1 MASLLTQSSGYQV
14 VLDQDAKLPCPA
26 AFFSTNPDRPGYWWR
41 LDYLHSAFAT
51 AAGATKDMW
60 KWVTSVFCARLK
72 QCPLANQCSDCVHL
86 HHGIKTELNVADA
99 VTFHAGH
106 SQAVI
111 AFLLDL
117 PGTARIT
124 DAVNLAMKKIDEI
137 CERCT
142 ETIRHDDI
150 AIQLCIQGMSG
161 DHDDVTSL
169 QVTFGGVVQG
179 FTDYLASQARGT
191 ILLRMVASLWNQM
204 AESQACELS
213 TQMPG
218 EMGDPVFLRDL
229 VSFAAFAVPFERR
242 RLRGHNK
249 VCDMMMTLNHRLK
262 RALTEFLSDRLETY
276 VSEVYLA
283 QYSGDKS
290 LPCRVGG
297 GKANQEGGR
306 VRVDPEAVWSLSQ
319 SAKHA
324 GTSLKQ
330 ALMLKNDDAVNYR
343 PLAGQKED

>member
-161 DHDDVTSL
+161 EHDDVRSL
-169 QVTFGGVVQG
+169 QVTFGGVVHG
-179 FTDYLASQARGT
+179 FTDYLMASQRRGNN
-191 ILLRMVASLWNQM
+191 LLTMVATLWNQM
-204 AESQACELS
+204 AESQECQLS
-213 TQMPG
+213 PG

-242 RLRGHNK
+242 IRGHNK
-249 VCDMMMTLNHRLK
+249 VSPTMMTLNHRLK
-262 RALTEFLSDRLETY
+262 GALTEFLSDRLETY

>member
-14 VLDQDAKLPCPA
+14 VLDQDAQLPCPA
-26 AFFSTNPDRPGYWWR
+26 AFFSTDPVRSGYWWR
-41 LDYLHSAFAT
+41 LDYLHSAFSE
-51 AAGATKDMW
+51 AAGAMTNMW
-60 KWVTSVFCARLK
+60 KWVTKVFCERMK
-72 QCPLANQCSDCVHL
+72 QSPLGNELADFVHL
-86 HHGIKTELNVADA
+86 HHGVKTELNVADA

-111 AFLLDL
+111 AFLLHL
-117 PGTARIT
+117 PGAART
-124 DAVNLAMKKIDEI
+124 EAAVNLAMQKIDGI
-137 CERCT
+137 CKRCT
-142 ETIRHDDI
+142 ETIQHDNI

-161 DHDDVTSL
+161 AHDDVTSL

-179 FTDYLASQARGT
+179 FTDYLNSQQRGT
-191 ILLRMVASLWNQM
+191 MLLQMVATLWNGM
-204 AESQACELS
+204 AESQECELS
-213 TQMPG
+213 TQLPG
-218 EMGDPVFLRDL
+218 EMGHSVFLRDL

-242 RLRGHNK
+242 KRGHNK
-249 VCDMMMTLNHRLK
+249 VSPTMMTLNHRLK
-262 RALTEFLSDRLETY
+262 GALTEFLSDRLETY